1 MTTHRNMT
9 SMMSVNS
16 VVQARKIRE
25 MKEHDVRK
33 LHNRIAL
40 LQAEEERALKK
51 IEETKVKAHLMLE
64 NKLQ

>member
-1 MTTHRNMT
+1 MT
-9 SMMSVNS
+9 SIMSVNS
-16 VVQARKIRE
+16 VIQARKIRE
-25 MKEHDVRK
+25 LKEMDVKK

-51 IEETKVKAHLMLE
+51 IEETKHKAGLMLE